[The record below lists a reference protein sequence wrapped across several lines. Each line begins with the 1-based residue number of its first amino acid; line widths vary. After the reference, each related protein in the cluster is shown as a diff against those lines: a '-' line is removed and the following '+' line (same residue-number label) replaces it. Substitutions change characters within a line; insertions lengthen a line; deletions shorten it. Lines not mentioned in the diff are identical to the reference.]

1 MGFRQNIVIEFM
13 IVSIYRVL
21 LYFLRIQCGITME
34 FLTWVHHQVLQKKHV
49 KLSVAPP
56 INPKLRVQQHGIAQV
71 LLLSN
76 VIV

>member
-13 IVSIYRVL
+13 IVSIYHVL

-56 INPKLRVQQHGIAQV
+56 GSKTLTQ
-71 LLLSN
+71 S
-76 VIV
+76 